1 MHILINL
8 TIILTYVLIVLGGVV
23 HNTGAGLSCPD
34 WPLCYG
40 KLIETG
46 SGQGALLEQLHRFL
60 ASAIG
65 FLALIILYF
74 GRSYKSSNPK
84 FYKYTLACFFL
95 VAFQGA
101 LGASTFFYKLPT
113 LISTTHLCISL
124 VFFCSLQSMLS
135 EFRYKVMAEKINTA
149 KDKLSELL
157 DPSLK
162 DGIFFSLLAVSIQ
175 VFLGAVLRHSG
186 AGKVCGTGEFF
197 LQCVQHP
204 SGEIVYWSSAAKV
217 QLNLAHKYFSV
228 ITFLTVMWNCSK
240 VFMVGLRLKEISRS
254 LAVSISAGAFAVIAL
269 IIAQAASG
277 SFVIKSSVSV
287 IPTTAHLAIATLLV
301 FFLWSLRNKLRY
313 IEEMVLG
320 AVRHT
325 FVSDVLEITKLR
337 LGILVVVTI
346 VVGIFAAP
354 GSINFF
360 EAIFALILMTMVVCG
375 STTLNCYIERDV
387 DALMDRTKNR
397 ALPSGRMKPSTALVI
412 GYGMI
417 CIALP
422 LIAVFV
428 NWATMI
434 LSLLAAILYL
444 YAYTPMKLKSELALF
459 VGAIPGAI
467 PPVMGWTTVTGKIDA
482 MALIL
487 FTILFIWQ
495 IPHFLAI
502 AIYYSKD
509 YDAGSIKVYPNKTG
523 FQKSKR
529 DIFIYTIILVLS
541 SLGPYLIGYAS
552 VGYLNTALVLGI
564 LFIFL
569 SILGFFKESDLQ
581 VDRWARQ
588 YFLASIIYLPILL
601 SSLIFFS

>member
-8 TIILTYVLIVLGGVV
+8 TIFLTYVLIVLGGVV

-40 KLIETG
+40 KLIETS
-46 SGQGALLEQLHRFL
+46 SGQGALLEQLHRSL
-60 ASAIG
+60 ASLIG
-65 FLALIILYF
+65 ILSIWIF
-74 GRSYKSSNPK
+74 VLGRKYKESSPK
-84 FYKYTLACFFL
+84 FYKYTLGCFLL

-124 VFFCSLQSMLS
+124 IFFCSLQSMYYEYQSKIKQRRFSLNRES
-135 EFRYKVMAEKINTA
+135 LEK
-149 KDKLSELL
+149 LL

-162 DGIFFSLLAVSIQ
+162 NGVFYSLLAVSIQ
-175 VFLGAVLRHSG
+175 AFLGAVLRHSG
-186 AGKVCGTGEFF
+186 AGKICGSGEFF
-197 LQCVQHP
+197 FQCAHQAT
-204 SGEIVYWSSAAKV
+204 GEILYWSSISKV
-217 QLNLAHKYFSV
+217 QLNLAHKYFSI
-228 ITFLTVMWNCSK
+228 ITFLVVMWNCSR
-240 VFMVGLRLKEISRS
+240 VLVSSFRFR
-254 LAVSISAGAFAVIAL
+254 SISKGFTYKLAAGVVAVIFL
-269 IIAQAASG
+269 ILAQAISG
-277 SFVIKSSVSV
+277 SFVAKTSVSV
-287 IPTTAHLAIATLLV
+287 IPTTLHLALATLLIYG
-301 FFLWSLRNKLRY
+301 LWNLRNLLRY
-313 IEEMVLG
+313 TEEEILG
-320 AVRHT
+320 EVRHT

-337 LGILVVVTI
+337 LGILVVITI
-346 VVGIFAAP
+346 AVGLFAAP
-354 GSINFF
+354 GGINFF
-360 EAIFALILMTMVVCG
+360 SALFALILMTMVVCG

-387 DALMDRTKNR
+387 DALMERTRNR
-397 ALPSGRMKPSTALVI
+397 ALPSGRMKPATALVI
-412 GYGMI
+412 GYGLI
-417 CIALP
+417 CVALP
-422 LIAVFV
+422 LIAIFV
-428 NWATMI
+428 NWTTMI
-434 LSLLAAILYL
+434 LSLIAAVLYL

-482 MALIL
+482 MAIIL
-487 FTILFIWQ
+487 FSILFIWQ

-523 FQKSKR
+523 FAKSKR
-529 DIFIYTIILVLS
+529 DIFIYTIVLVLT
-541 SLGPYLIGYAS
+541 SLAPYLIGYAS
-552 VGYLNTALVLGI
+552 LGYLNTALVLGI
-564 LFIFL
+564 LFIVL